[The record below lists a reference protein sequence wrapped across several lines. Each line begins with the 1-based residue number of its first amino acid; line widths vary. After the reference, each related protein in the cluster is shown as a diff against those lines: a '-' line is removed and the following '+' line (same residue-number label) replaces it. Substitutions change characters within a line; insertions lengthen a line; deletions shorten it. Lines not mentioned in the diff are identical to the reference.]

1 MSYYDFRLLL
11 QRCLI
16 LLLEFSILRYRKKL
30 ASAPDQVDHVRVGN
44 WFIGIEHL
52 VNLHDQSRNHPQPG
66 KLRVIYDEL
75 QEFSAVYAT
84 VRALEALPF
93 HLQEC
98 LVQMQ

>member
-1 MSYYDFRLLL
+1 MGHHNFRLLL
-11 QRCLI
+11 QRRLI
-16 LLLEFSILRYRKKL
+16 LVAEFFIVRCRKEL
-30 ASAPDQVDHVRVGN
+30 ASSGDQVVHVRVGN

-66 KLRVIYDEL
+66 KLPMIYDEL

-84 VRALEALPF
+84 VSALEALPF